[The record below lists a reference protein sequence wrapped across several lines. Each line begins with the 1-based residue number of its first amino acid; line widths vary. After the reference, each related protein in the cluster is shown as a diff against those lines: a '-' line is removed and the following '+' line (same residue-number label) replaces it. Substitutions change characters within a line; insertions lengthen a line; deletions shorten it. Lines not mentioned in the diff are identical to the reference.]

1 MALKKQNQ
9 QHSFHAIGCE
19 GELGSERV
27 LGVELPCLLRRLL
40 LKVRPAKARDPS
52 RGPRGGGVGLLM
64 RIY

>member
-9 QHSFHAIGCE
+9 QHSLHAIGCE

-40 LKVRPAKARDPS
+40 LKVRPAKARDPL
-52 RGPRGGGVGLLM
+52 PGGGGLLM